1 MSARGDNEARVLLI
15 YTGGTI
21 GMEHTQRG
29 LAPAPGVLRTQLRQ
43 LATFYDPNE
52 DDLVLPALGQG
63 HRIRMEMFEYTP
75 LLDSSN
81 MSLQDWARIARDIEA
96 HADRFDGFVVL
107 HGTDT
112 MSYTASALSF
122 MLENLHK
129 PVVLTG
135 SQMPL
140 HAIRNDATN
149 NLLGA
154 LTIAG
159 NCNIPEVGL
168 FFRSRLY
175 RGNRTQKIDTQGFE
189 AFGSHNYAPLAEM
202 GYRTEVYWSRVLP
215 MPEKPLRVHPI
226 TERNV
231 GLLRLFPGIT
241 SALVKNILQA
251 PLRGCVL
258 ESFGSGNAPDNRPDL
273 MAALA
278 EATERGVVIVNCT
291 QCQRGGVRPQY
302 ATGKMLDECGVVS
315 GADMTPEAAL
325 TKLAYL
331 LSREDMTSDQVK
343 AAMSMSLRGEL
354 TDTSVL
360 GV

>member
-1 MSARGDNEARVLLI
+1 MSARSDNEARVLLI

-21 GMEHTQRG
+21 GMEHTLRG
-29 LAPAPGVLRTQLRQ
+29 LAPAPGGLRTQLRQ

-52 DDLVLPALGQG
+52 GPRPSCARSR
-63 HRIRMEMFEYTP
+63 RIRMEMLVHAAARLVEYVA
-75 LLDSSN
+75 
-81 MSLQDWARIARDIEA
+81 QDWARIARDIEA
-96 HADRFDGFVVL
+96 HVDRFDGVVVL

-159 NCNIPEVGL
+159 NCNLPEVGL

-175 RGNRTQKIDTQGFE
+175 RGNRTQKVDTQGFE
-189 AFGSHNYAPLAEM
+189 AFASHNYAPLAEM
-202 GYRTEVYWSRVLP
+202 GYGPRCTGRASS
-215 MPEKPLRVHPI
+215 MPERPLTVRPI

-231 GLLRLFPGIT
+231 EVLRLFPGIT
-241 SALVKNILQA
+241 SAFVQNILQE
-251 PLRGCVL
+251 PLRGVSWSPL
-258 ESFGSGNAPDNRPDL
+258 DRATRPTTAP
-273 MAALA
+273 
-278 EATERGVVIVNCT
+278 I
-291 QCQRGGVRPQY
+291 
-302 ATGKMLDECGVVS
+302 
-315 GADMTPEAAL
+315 
-325 TKLAYL
+325 
-331 LSREDMTSDQVK
+331 
-343 AAMSMSLRGEL
+343 
-354 TDTSVL
+354 
-360 GV
+360 

>member
-1 MSARGDNEARVLLI
+1 MSARAENEARVLLI

-21 GMEHTQRG
+21 GMEHTLRG

-52 DDLVLPALGQG
+52 EDLVLPALGQG
-63 HRIRMEMFEYTP
+63 RRIRMEMFEYTP

-175 RGNRTQKIDTQGFE
+175 RGNRTQKVDTGLR
-189 AFGSHNYAPLAEM
+189 S
-202 GYRTEVYWSRVLP
+202 
-215 MPEKPLRVHPI
+215 LRVAQL
-226 TERNV
+226 RAACRD
-231 GLLRLFPGIT
+231 GLPDGGVLVACAPHART
-241 SALVKNILQA
+241 SAQ
-251 PLRGCVL
+251 R
-258 ESFGSGNAPDNRPDL
+258 APDHR
-273 MAALA
+273 A
-278 EATERGVVIVNCT
+278 ERGRAST
-291 QCQRGGVRPQY
+291 
-302 ATGKMLDECGVVS
+302 VS
-315 GADMTPEAAL
+315 GHHQRVC
-325 TKLAYL
+325 
-331 LSREDMTSDQVK
+331 REYPSGSFARM
-343 AAMSMSLRGEL
+343 R
-354 TDTSVL
+354 L
-360 GV
+360 GVIWFRERP